1 MFKKRKEL
9 IGFVAII
16 LCSLLLTGCGK
27 SKIEKFKEYLVEEAG
42 YEEKNVDYFILKKD
56 GYLYSIDLSGSFER
70 ESLTNT
76 DQFSMHTV
84 YYDFEYNKGRAEY
97 LEDINRC
104 EYDFVLDEKIDIDQ
118 YGIANC
124 PDQEKFNKEMFALKE
139 IFDGYLKEAGIE
151 RLDLLKSN
159 DEQ

>member
-1 MFKKRKEL
+1 MFKKGKVL

-56 GYLYSIDLSGSFER
+56 GYLYSIGLSGSFTR
-70 ESLTNT
+70 QSLTNT
-76 DQFSMHTV
+76 DKFSMHKV
-84 YYDFEYNKGRAEY
+84 YYDFEFNKGRAEY
-97 LEDINRC
+97 LVDINRC
-104 EYDFVLDEKIDIDQ
+104 EYDFVLDESIPQ
-118 YGIANC
+118 NRNLYNC

-139 IFDGYLKEAGIE
+139 MFDGYLKAAGIK
-151 RLDLLKSN
+151 RLDLFKSKT
-159 DEQ
+159 EQ